1 MGERID
7 RVKILALDTA
17 TEICSVAITE
27 NEQLLAEGSLNVNRA
42 HSEKLMEFI
51 RTLSDA
57 LHLTLDQ
64 IDLLAVSK
72 GPGSFTG
79 LRIGL
84 ASAKGLA
91 FALNRPLVGVNTL
104 EALAAQLPL
113 KTGLI
118 CPLIKAR
125 QDEVYTSLFEKL
137 SSGTLPVR
145 IGEDRVLKLDAL
157 KNFIPTNATL
167 IGNGVISFQSQLQA
181 IFGESVFLA
190 PPYFSML
197 KAFSTAWIGGQ
208 QYRKNPVDELQSLE
222 PFYIQEFKINAKPR
236 TPAII

>member
-1 MGERID
+1 
-7 RVKILALDTA
+7 VKILALETA
-17 TEICSVAITE
+17 TEVCSVAITE

-57 LHLTLDQ
+57 LQLSLNQ

-79 LRIGL
+79 LRIGI

-91 FALNRPLVGVNTL
+91 YALNRPLVGVNTL
-104 EALAAQLPL
+104 EALTAQLPI
-113 KTGLI
+113 KAGLI

-137 SSGTLPVR
+137 PSITLPIRV
-145 IGEDRVLKLDAL
+145 GEDHVLKIDAL
-157 KNFIPTNATL
+157 KNFVPTNATL
-167 IGNGVISFQSQLQA
+167 IGNGVIAFQSQLQE
-181 IFGESVFLA
+181 IFGESVFFA

-197 KAFSTAWIGGQ
+197 KAFSTAWIGGR
-208 QYRKNPVDELQSLE
+208 QYHRNPVDELQSLE
-222 PFYIQEFKINAKPR
+222 PFYIQEFKISAKFR
-236 TPAII
+236 TPSVI